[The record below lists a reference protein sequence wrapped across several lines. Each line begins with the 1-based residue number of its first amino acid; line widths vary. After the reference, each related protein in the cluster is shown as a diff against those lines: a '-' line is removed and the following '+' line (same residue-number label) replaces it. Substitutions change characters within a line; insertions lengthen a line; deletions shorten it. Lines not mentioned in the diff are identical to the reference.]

1 MILRYSKSKKLIQW
15 ITWKYYQKSVDSFSH
30 FSLLFLS
37 SVSVFLFI
45 LMIYFKQ
52 LRITASQSWLIYF
65 KYQTTQNCSIA
76 ILVDIFKYQTSQN
89 CSITIFVDIF
99 QISNKS
105 ELQHYNVGSK
115 YTCDAL
121 RDLISFVQF
130 KKRKKHPW
138 RIVTFSRN
146 AGLSLQLCRTNG
158 NNSHKASYICFV

>member
-1 MILRYSKSKKLIQW
+1 
-15 ITWKYYQKSVDSFSH
+15 
-30 FSLLFLS
+30 
-37 SVSVFLFI
+37 
-45 LMIYFKQ
+45 MIYFKQ
-52 LRITASQSWLIYF
+52 LRITASQSWLIYFKYQTTQNCSIAILVDIF

-146 AGLSLQLCRTNG
+146 AGLSLQLCRTNV

>member
-1 MILRYSKSKKLIQW
+1 
-15 ITWKYYQKSVDSFSH
+15 
-30 FSLLFLS
+30 
-37 SVSVFLFI
+37 
-45 LMIYFKQ
+45 MIYFKK

-146 AGLSLQLCRTNG
+146 AGLSLQLCRTNV